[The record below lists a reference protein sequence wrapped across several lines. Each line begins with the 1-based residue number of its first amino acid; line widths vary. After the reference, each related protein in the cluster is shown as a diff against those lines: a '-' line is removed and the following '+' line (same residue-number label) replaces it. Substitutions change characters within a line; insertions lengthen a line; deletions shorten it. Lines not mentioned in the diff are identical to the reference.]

1 MLTSY
6 SFWARSFICV
16 ISLWHRKYLRDA
28 DRQVLAQQAF
38 VLTVK
43 VLEDT
48 LNDLTQVRQQSVWW
62 LLDSVCSFF
71 RSAEIEGPHCYRF

>member
-1 MLTSY
+1 MLGGWCCVVFWFGFLMSWFLLLKSY
-6 SFWARSFICV
+6 KILAVSL
-16 ISLWHRKYLRDA
+16 ISVLLLWHRKYLRDA

-48 LNDLTQVRQQSVWW
+48 LNDLTQVRQQCV
-62 LLDSVCSFF
+62 
-71 RSAEIEGPHCYRF
+71 

>member
-1 MLTSY
+1 MSRFLLLKAHKLPAITL
-6 SFWARSFICV
+6 ICV

-48 LNDLTQVRQQSVWW
+48 LNDLTQVR
-62 LLDSVCSFF
+62 L
-71 RSAEIEGPHCYRF
+71 RSEAEGLGHYHLFLIPFVYM

>member
-1 MLTSY
+1 MFCFGFLMSWFLFLKSY
-6 SFWARSFICV
+6 KILAVSL
-16 ISLWHRKYLRDA
+16 ISVLLLWHRKYLRDA

-48 LNDLTQVRQQSVWW
+48 LNDLTQVRQ
-62 LLDSVCSFF
+62 
-71 RSAEIEGPHCYRF
+71 HCV

>member
-1 MLTSY
+1 M
-6 SFWARSFICV
+6 
-16 ISLWHRKYLRDA
+16 RDA

-48 LNDLTQVRQQSVWW
+48 LNDLTQVRQQCVM
-62 LLDSVCSFF
+62 LIDLM
-71 RSAEIEGPHCYRF
+71 IRFS

>member
-1 MLTSY
+1 MCVCFFNLKSY
-6 SFWARSFICV
+6 KLLAVGLISV
-16 ISLWHRKYLRDA
+16 ILLWHRKYLRDA

-48 LNDLTQVRQQSVWW
+48 LNDLTQVRQQCV
-62 LLDSVCSFF
+62 
-71 RSAEIEGPHCYRF
+71 

>member
-1 MLTSY
+1 MSWFLLLESCKL
-6 SFWARSFICV
+6 SAVNFI
-16 ISLWHRKYLRDA
+16 SALLLWHRKYLRDA

-48 LNDLTQVRQQSVWW
+48 LNDLTQVRQQCPSW
-62 LLDSVCSFF
+62 L
-71 RSAEIEGPHCYRF
+71 

>member
-1 MLTSY
+1 MSWFLLLKSY
-6 SFWARSFICV
+6 KLLAVSLISV
-16 ISLWHRKYLRDA
+16 ILLWHRKYLRDA

-48 LNDLTQVRQQSVWW
+48 LNDLTQVRQQ
-62 LLDSVCSFF
+62 C
-71 RSAEIEGPHCYRF
+71 I

>member
-1 MLTSY
+1 MLGFFCWLVLIFVFLTSWFLLLKSY
-6 SFWARSFICV
+6 KFSAVSLISV
-16 ISLWHRKYLRDA
+16 ILLWHRKYLRDA

-48 LNDLTQVRQQSVWW
+48 LDDLTQVRQQ
-62 LLDSVCSFF
+62 C
-71 RSAEIEGPHCYRF
+71 I

>member
-1 MLTSY
+1 MSWFLLLKSY
-6 SFWARSFICV
+6 KILAVSL
-16 ISLWHRKYLRDA
+16 ISVLLLWHRKYLRDA

-48 LNDLTQVRQQSVWW
+48 LNDLTQVRQQCV
-62 LLDSVCSFF
+62 
-71 RSAEIEGPHCYRF
+71 

>member
-1 MLTSY
+1 MLGGWCCVVVWFGFLMSWFLLLKSY
-6 SFWARSFICV
+6 KILAVSL
-16 ISLWHRKYLRDA
+16 ISVLLLWHRKYLRDA

-48 LNDLTQVRQQSVWW
+48 LNDLTQVRQQCV
-62 LLDSVCSFF
+62 
-71 RSAEIEGPHCYRF
+71 

>member
-1 MLTSY
+1 VCVCFFNLKSY
-6 SFWARSFICV
+6 KLLAVGLISV
-16 ISLWHRKYLRDA
+16 ILLWHRKYLRDA

-48 LNDLTQVRQQSVWW
+48 LNDLTQVRQQCV
-62 LLDSVCSFF
+62 
-71 RSAEIEGPHCYRF
+71 

>member
-1 MLTSY
+1 MLGGWCCVVVWLGFLMSWFLLLKSY
-6 SFWARSFICV
+6 KILAVSL
-16 ISLWHRKYLRDA
+16 ISVLLLWHRKYLRDA

-48 LNDLTQVRQQSVWW
+48 LNDLTQVRQQCV
-62 LLDSVCSFF
+62 
-71 RSAEIEGPHCYRF
+71 